1 MFKISRGIKGPRA
14 AGIGGTPPAARNCIS
29 LNNRKYRNRFFGR
42 AARSGKSFSPRGPV
56 LKEKKAPRGSFHG
69 YRITWAPLSEIS
81 FCTCFACS
89 MNSPRRAR
97 VEPSS
102 GRATEKTRARATPFS
117 SFQDGSWG
125 MLLLIEKEASDCTKY
140 HAGSKAPGRLA

>member
-1 MFKISRGIKGPRA
+1 M
-14 AGIGGTPPAARNCIS
+14 AGIGGTHKPPGIAFLYINVNTEIDFSA
-29 LNNRKYRNRFFGR
+29 GR
-42 AARSGKSFSPRGPV
+42 RGRENHFHRWGPV

-140 HAGSKAPGRLA
+140 HAGSKAPGRPA